1 MGQVKDI
8 YWHQTQGGDEFT
20 GRCGCLLNMMS
31 DNFALSP
38 AFFDDT
44 VEDEWLKSTVGEVFP
59 EFLLIQFF
67 DQILQMSLASLIHHQ
82 EIVMAFDPN
91 HLARNIP
98 IFQDLSKILTVVDKV
113 KIV

>member
-20 GRCGCLLNMMS
+20 GCCGFLLDMMS
-31 DNFALSP
+31 NDFALSP

-44 VEDEWLKSTVGEVFP
+44 IEDEWLKSTVGEVFP
-59 EFLLIQFF
+59 EFPLIQGF
-67 DQILQMSLASLIHHQ
+67 DRILQTSLASLIHHQ
-82 EIVMAFDPN
+82 KIVMAFNPN

-98 IFQDLSKILTVVDKV
+98 IF
-113 KIV
+113 